1 MSQHYLDYTFYQK
14 EGLILIFRISELK
27 DSWSGESWAS
37 TPAELYG
44 LPDAAVYNEPRELR
58 QNIWSDTWLETYDTV
73 MDFGPYN
80 EGLKLSRRALT
91 VASSFLV

>member
-80 EGLKLSRRALT
+80 EGLKLSRRALSLRN
-91 VASSFLV
+91 A